1 MYETPRKKGRPLTE
15 NERNLISHLL
25 RLGHTQTDIAKVIGV
40 YPSTICRELRRGE
53 VELLNSDK
61 WIYYKTYSPQKA
73 QMQADYMKTAHG
85 PDLKIGNRRDYLAA
99 LEAYM
104 LTGSSPEDAI
114 SKVGFHII
122 HPERQMPQSAGFRS
136 IHALR
141 WVRLCEDL
149 QLNRIST
156 LTNTQIQFPVI
167 PFFTEV
173 FSYNLKSQLI
183 HIEVF
188 RFLII

>member
-1 MYETPRKKGRPLTE
+1 MYESPRKKGQPLTE

-99 LEAYM
+99 LEAHM

-114 SKVGFHII
+114 AKVGDDYGI
-122 HPERQMPQSAGFRS
+122 
-136 IHALR
+136 
-141 WVRLCEDL
+141 
-149 QLNRIST
+149 RISKT
-156 LTNTQIQFPVI
+156 TCYRYIKMRLFPSLRYKHLPQGHPKKGRGHVHRSNVG
-167 PFFTEV
+167 PPRPPKHRAPSAYHTHQKDPV
-173 FSYNLKSQLI
+173 SLGN
-183 HIEVF
+183 
-188 RFLII
+188 